1 MADKDSQILKLIYS
15 SDTAEVKEAKPTFT
29 SSFASEMSIFCDEL
43 DAQIEALLRM

>member
-1 MADKDSQILKLIYS
+1 MTETNGQILKLIYS
-15 SDTAEVKEAKPTFT
+15 SDEVKEKEAKPTFT